1 MKSNNW
7 LSEVDSS
14 WTLFLDRDGVIN
26 QRNFEGYI
34 EQVSEFIFMDGVLE
48 SLKYFSTIFL
58 RIIVVT
64 NQQGVGKGL
73 MTTQQLSLIHENM
86 LNKVQA
92 FNGRIDAVFAA
103 TSLKKSDLKERK
115 PHPFMALQAKKR
127 FPEIDF
133 EKSIMVGD
141 TDSDIEFGKKLG
153 MKTVLIKSREYT
165 QNQPDLEIERLDQ
178 LVFYK
183 NS

>member
-1 MKSNNW
+1 MRSNNW
-7 LSEVDSS
+7 LSEVDAS

-34 EQVSEFIFMDGVLE
+34 ESVSDFKFMDGVLE
-48 SLKYFSTIFL
+48 SLNYFSTVFQ

-73 MTTQQLSLIHENM
+73 MTSEQLELIHQHM
-86 LNKVQA
+86 QHKV
-92 FNGRIDAVFAA
+92 NSSDGRIDAVFAA
-103 TSLKKSDLKERK
+103 TSLKSSDLKERK
-115 PHPFMALQAKKR
+115 PHPFMALQAKNR

-141 TDSDIEFGKKLG
+141 TDTDIEFGKKLG

-165 QNQPDLEIERLDQ
+165 KNQPDLEIERLDQ
-178 LVFYK
+178 LVFI
-183 NS
+183 

>member
-34 EQVSEFIFMDGVLE
+34 ERVTDFIFMDGVLE
-48 SLKYFSTIFL
+48 SLKYFTTIFQ

-73 MTTQQLSLIHENM
+73 MTSGQLSLIHEHM

-115 PHPFMALQAKKR
+115 PHPFMALQAKNK

-133 EKSIMVGD
+133 HKSIMVGD
-141 TDSDIEFGKKLG
+141 TDSDIQFGKNLG
-153 MKTVLIKSREYT
+153 MKTVLIRSKEVISSS
-165 QNQPDLEIERLDQ
+165 PDVVLESLDQ
-178 LVFYK
+178 LIFL
-183 NS
+183 NL

>member
-1 MKSNNW
+1 VKSNNW

-34 EQVSEFIFMDGVLE
+34 ERVTDFIFMDGVLE
-48 SLKYFSTIFL
+48 SLKYFTTIFQ

-73 MTTQQLSLIHENM
+73 MTSGQLSLIHEHM

-115 PHPFMALQAKKR
+115 PHPFMALQAKNK

-133 EKSIMVGD
+133 HKSIMVGD
-141 TDSDIEFGKKLG
+141 TDSDIQFGKNLG
-153 MKTVLIKSREYT
+153 MKTVLIRSKEVISSS
-165 QNQPDLEIERLDQ
+165 PDVVLESLDQ
-178 LVFYK
+178 LVF
-183 NS
+183 

>member
-1 MKSNNW
+1 MKLNNW

-34 EQVSEFIFMDGVLE
+34 ERVSDFIFIDGVLD
-48 SLKYFSTIFL
+48 SLKYFTTIFQ

-73 MTTQQLSLIHENM
+73 MTSGQLSLIHEHM

-103 TSLKKSDLKERK
+103 TSLKSSELKERK
-115 PHPFMALQAKKR
+115 PHPFMALQAKNR

-141 TDSDIEFGKKLG
+141 TDSDIEFGKNLG

-165 QNQPDLEIERLDQ
+165 KNQPDLEIERLDQ
-178 LVFYK
+178 LVLLK
-183 NS
+183 

>member
-7 LSEVDSS
+7 LSEIDSS

-34 EQVSEFIFMDGVLE
+34 ERVTDFIFMDGVLE
-48 SLKYFSTIFL
+48 SLKYFTTIFQ

-73 MTTQQLSLIHENM
+73 MTSGQLSLIHEHM

-103 TSLKKSDLKERK
+103 TSLKSSELKERK
-115 PHPFMALQAKKR
+115 PHPFMALQAKNK

-133 EKSIMVGD
+133 HKSIMVGD
-141 TDSDIEFGKKLG
+141 TDSDVQFGKNLG
-153 MKTVLIKSREYT
+153 MKTVLIRSKEVISSS
-165 QNQPDLEIERLDQ
+165 PDVVLESLDQ
-178 LVFYK
+178 LVF
-183 NS
+183 

>member
-14 WTLFLDRDGVIN
+14 WTLFLDRDGVLN

-34 EQVSEFIFMDGVLE
+34 ERVTDFIFMDGVLE
-48 SLKYFSTIFL
+48 SLKYFTTIFQ

-73 MTTQQLSLIHENM
+73 MTSGQLSLIHEHM

-115 PHPFMALQAKKR
+115 PHPFMALQAKNK

-133 EKSIMVGD
+133 HKSIMVGD
-141 TDSDIEFGKKLG
+141 TDSDIQFGKNLG
-153 MKTVLIKSREYT
+153 MKTVLIRSKEVISSS
-165 QNQPDLEIERLDQ
+165 PDVVLESLDQ
-178 LVFYK
+178 LIFL
-183 NS
+183 NL